1 MNSIGNI
8 FGDTGTRTFKFSP
21 YQDSSVRIGDY
32 VQTQHEID
40 GWVLAQISD
49 IHFST
54 RDDRIIAVANV
65 IGSRDDSGH
74 LILPRY
80 PFKQSATVHCAD
92 AKLIEDS
99 LGLSD
104 GNVYIG
110 KLEGQDLQIKLN
122 ANKLIQKHCSIL
134 AKTGSG
140 KSYTAGVILEELL
153 DNNVPILII
162 DPHGEYKTLRDDG
175 NGTAEDYA
183 RFGICAGGYK
193 DRVTVYSP
201 NDTDKPFRLNGLAL
215 SVKELIDMSSD
226 LRGATQLNILYDAVQ
241 SAKSVND
248 SYTIDEIIFHTA
260 NHPSKARLSVIYA
273 LEALKDTGLL
283 EGNPTSI
290 NELMQ
295 KGKAAIIDMKGVNP
309 ETQQMIVT
317 QICTRLFEGRKIDKV
332 NAGILVVE
340 EAHNY
345 CPEKGFGKSQCSTI
359 LRTIASEGRKFG
371 LGMMVISQRPA
382 RVDKNVL
389 SQCNTQIIM
398 KVTNPNDL
406 KAIVNGL
413 EGIGKDM
420 EDEIKRLSA
429 GVAMIVSNDIERPI
443 FVDVRVR
450 KSKHGGESIDIV
462 G

>member
-1 MNSIGNI
+1 MHSIGNI

-21 YQDSSVRIGDY
+21 YQDTSIRIGDY
-32 VQTQHEID
+32 IQTQHEID

-54 RDDRIIAVANV
+54 KDDRIIATVNV
-65 IGSRDDSGH
+65 IGSRISGH
-74 LILPRY
+74 LITPRF

-92 AKLIEDS
+92 EKLIEDS
-99 LGLSD
+99 LGLSN
-104 GNVYIG
+104 GNVYVG
-110 KLEGQDLQIKLN
+110 KLEGQDLQINLN

-140 KSYTAGVILEELL
+140 KSYTAGVIMEELL
-153 DNNVPILII
+153 DNDVPILII
-162 DPHGEYKTLRDDG
+162 DPHGEYRTLADDG
-175 NGTAEDYA
+175 NGSDEDYE
-183 RFGICAGGYK
+183 RFGICVGGYK
-193 DRVTVYSP
+193 DKVTVYSP
-201 NDTDKPFRLNGLAL
+201 NNTDKPFRLNGLAL
-215 SVKELIDMSSD
+215 SVKELIAMSSD

-248 SYTIDEIIFHTA
+248 SYTIDEIIFHAA
-260 NHPSKARLSVIYA
+260 NHSSKSRLSVIYA
-273 LEALKDTGLL
+273 LETLRDGGLL
-283 EGNPTSI
+283 DGIPTSI

-295 KGKAAIIDMKGVNP
+295 RGRVAIIDMKGVKP
-309 ETQQMIVT
+309 ETQQMIVA
-317 QICTRLFEGRKIDKV
+317 QLCTRLFEGRKLDKV
-332 NAGILVVE
+332 NAGMLVVE

-345 CPEKGFGKSQCSTI
+345 CPEKGFGKAESSAI

-406 KAIVNGL
+406 KAIVSGL
-413 EGIGKDM
+413 ESVGKDV